1 MHKAGFYTLK
11 QKEMK
16 HKFTLLI
23 LILGIT
29 LTGFSQKQLNLGAG
43 YYGENGINPGVVFE
57 MEYEKFISVDLST
70 PLKANLGYHNNP
82 EYHAVTIDLHKGF
95 RRYYSNGL
103 FIEQYLGL
111 GLIRKTFS
119 NSNYQFQDNRG
130 AVIFHGNKPVTG
142 IMPSVTVGVGYDF
155 SANKDHSAMLWI
167 RPKVYWD
174 LGYRPLNLPNAAL
187 QIGFTKTIKKK

>member
-1 MHKAGFYTLK
+1 
-11 QKEMK
+11 MK
-16 HKFTLLI
+16 HIFTLLI

-43 YYGENGINPGVVFE
+43 YYGENGINPGVVLGLE
-57 MEYEKFISVDLST
+57 LEKFLSEEFSL
-70 PLKANLGYHNNP
+70 PLRGDLGYHRNP
-82 EYHAVTIDLHKGF
+82 EYHAVTLDIHKGY
-95 RRYYSNGL
+95 RRYFSGGL
-103 FIEQYLGL
+103 IIEQSLGI
-111 GLIRKTFS
+111 GLIRKTFT
-119 NSNYQFQDNRG
+119 NSNYQFKDNRG

-155 SANKDHSAMLWI
+155 SANKDHSAMLWV

-174 LGYRPLNLPNAAL
+174 LAYRPLNLPNAAL